1 MVQMKNVKKIIIT
14 IKVIQNAYH
23 VVLVIFPMVG
33 QNTVQDVLMVK
44 HLMVMEE
51 IALIVLQEQQQI
63 TFMKNM

>member
-33 QNTVQDVLMVK
+33 QITVQDVLMVK

>member
-44 HLMVMEE
+44 HLMVIEE
-51 IALIVLQEQQQI
+51 IALIVLQEQ
-63 TFMKNM
+63 

>member
-33 QNTVQDVLMVK
+33 QITVQDVLMVK

-51 IALIVLQEQQQI
+51 IALIVLQEQ
-63 TFMKNM
+63 